1 MQLNCRVVAAVELL
15 GAVQRGSPAALALA
29 ARRVVEALLA
39 ALRSP
44 LAAPRVLPAH
54 AHLRRA
60 LLPAHA
66 AVGDT
71 IARITLRCASP
82 RLASC
87 RLLACLAD
95 RYPLRAGSTSRSATS
110 TPAGRRRT

>member
-1 MQLNCRVVAAVELL
+1 MKLL
-15 GAVQRGSPAALALA
+15 AAVQRGSPLALALA

-44 LAAPRVLPAH
+44 LAAPLLLPAH

-60 LLPAHA
+60 LMPAHA

-71 IARITLRCASP
+71 VARITLRSALFPAPP
-82 RLASC
+82 RLAGVA
-87 RLLACLAD
+87 RD
-95 RYPLRAGSTSRSATS
+95 VGNPLRAGSTSRSATS
-110 TPAGRRRT
+110 TRVGRRKT